1 MNDEQC
7 IQATRRWV
15 QTVVIGLELC
25 PFAQYEF
32 ENDRL
37 RFVVSRAS
45 CENELLAF
53 VSNELQLLERQGG
66 IETTLIIHPD
76 VLADFLDYNQFL
88 DRADQLLEATELAGE
103 YQVASFHPDYQYAD
117 TQPDEPGNYRN
128 RSPFPMLH
136 LLREDSVERAV
147 DSRSDIHEIPE
158 RNIARMNELGT
169 DALRRL
175 LSDCLT
181 L

>member
-1 MNDEQC
+1 MNDEDC
-7 IQATRRWV
+7 IEASRRWV
-15 QTVVIGLELC
+15 QTVVVGLDLC
-25 PFAQYEF
+25 PFAKYEL
-32 ENDRL
+32 EHNRL

-45 CENELLAF
+45 CENELL
-53 VSNELQLLERQGG
+53 VSMNDELQRLERDKE

-76 VLADFLDYNQFL
+76 VLSDFLDYNQFL

-136 LLREDSVERAV
+136 LLREDSVERV
-147 DSRSDIHEIPE
+147 IDSRSDIHEIPE

-181 L
+181 P